1 LQSYVTK
8 DSLQALHAWFHS
20 VRTRSW
26 TRTLP
31 SARWSLEQRARN
43 MQQATSNNEGE
54 RNSNSRY
61 CSYRPIDRMYE
72 W

>member
-31 SARWSLEQRARN
+31 SARCSAHATSN
-43 MQQATSNNEGE
+43 KQQATTKENGTVTRATVLIAQSIE
-54 RNSNSRY
+54 
-61 CSYRPIDRMYE
+61 CMH
-72 W
+72 